1 MRWEYRGRF
10 SPPLTS
16 QRKSLVS
23 DPGMHHGMCVMH
35 MPWCMSG
42 SLTRGAGENARD
54 TVVACVTRNFT
65 YLVRGPWWRHQME
78 TFSALLALRAGNSS
92 VTGEFPSQRPV
103 TCSFDI
109 FLDLRQNKRLSKQSW
124 GWCLRRNRT
133 NYDVTV
139 MLPKNVEKTTHSSSL
154 SARCGVSF
162 VNSLSKQNLNI
173 PPFVLCSI
181 SCYIRPQ
188 FIKNIHHR
196 IPSIMIRRS

>member
-1 MRWEYRGRF
+1 MHVRIAYPRCWGKRSRHCRRMRNPQFYVSGKR
-10 SPPLTS
+10 PMMTS
-16 QRKSLVS
+16 SN
-23 DPGMHHGMCVMH
+23 G
-35 MPWCMSG
+35 
-42 SLTRGAGENARD
+42 NI
-54 TVVACVTRNFT
+54 
-65 YLVRGPWWRHQME
+65 
-78 TFSALLALRAGNSS
+78 SALLALRAGNSS